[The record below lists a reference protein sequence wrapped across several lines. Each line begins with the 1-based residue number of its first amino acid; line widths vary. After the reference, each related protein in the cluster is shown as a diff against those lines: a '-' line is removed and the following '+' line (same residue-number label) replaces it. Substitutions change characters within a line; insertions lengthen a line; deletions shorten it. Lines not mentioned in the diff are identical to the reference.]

1 MTSAAP
7 VDQPLATLP
16 DLKITQDQE
25 AKDQGTLAL
34 HTPVKDQVD
43 HLAATPA
50 HPTHPTLKGLVA
62 HLDSPVKDLDI
73 LDRVKITPALDLETT
88 LAPLVSLTVT
98 MVITRVGTIQ
108 LFLANLISTTPFC
121 PTFLKPPSA
130 VKLNLFLDT
139 MLMLTPVVKF
149 STSAPITERM
159 TSYVLME
166 PSSLKKTSSVYGGT
180 SSPVSLLLAF
190 TN

>member
-1 MTSAAP
+1 MTSAVP
-7 VDQPLATLP
+7 VDQLLATLP

-34 HTPVKDQVD
+34 HTPVKDLVD
-43 HLAATPA
+43 HQAATPA
-50 HPTHPTLKGLVA
+50 NPTHPTLKGLVA
-62 HLDSPVKDLDI
+62 HLDSPVKDLGI

-88 LAPLVSLTVT
+88 LAPRVSLTVT

-149 STSAPITERM
+149 STSAPITERT

-166 PSSLKKTSSVYGGT
+166 PSSPKKTLSVCGGT